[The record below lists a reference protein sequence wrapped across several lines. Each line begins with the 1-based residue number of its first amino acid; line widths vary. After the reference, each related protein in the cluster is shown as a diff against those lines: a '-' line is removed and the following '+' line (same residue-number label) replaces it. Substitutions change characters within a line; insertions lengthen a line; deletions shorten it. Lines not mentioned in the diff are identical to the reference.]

1 VTLMPNPARY
11 CGRCGA
17 PLAPGAAFCGRCGT
31 PVALQAAVAPA
42 PVYRYAPAP
51 RAAYPTGGQPRLG
64 PVAIAG
70 GLVAV
75 LVIAALAAGLL
86 AVNELSRG
94 GNRAVCTVNC
104 APKFVTPLAE
114 QASYRSSAFGYQV
127 NYSARWTIRAQ
138 DASGITLG
146 TKFGQVQVTGTHG
159 SSAQQALDSAIAGL
173 PTSTWQ
179 NVTLVDQLKGAHL
192 GEVQGVGA
200 VYSAN
205 LLGTS
210 QTATRVR
217 IGIIAA
223 SNNGVTV
230 VVLLADPADP
240 KGSPNGLP
248 EGQQVDYLCTE
259 FVWG

>member
-1 VTLMPNPARY
+1 MQAAVIPAPAYRY
-11 CGRCGA
+11 G
-17 PLAPGAAFCGRCGT
+17 PAPGATF
-31 PVALQAAVAPA
+31 PPA
-42 PVYRYAPAP
+42 
-51 RAAYPTGGQPRLG
+51 GQPKLG
-64 PVAIAG
+64 PMVIAG

-75 LVIAALAAGLL
+75 LVVAALIAGLL
-86 AVNELSRG
+86 AVNQLGRG
-94 GNRAVCTVNC
+94 GNHATCTVNC

-127 NYSARWTIRAQ
+127 NYSARWTVRAQ

-146 TKFGQVQVTGTHG
+146 TKIGEVHVSG
-159 SSAQQALDSAIAGL
+159 SRSSSPQQALDAAIAGL

-179 NVTLVDQLKGAHL
+179 DVTMIDQLKGAHL
-192 GEVQGVGA
+192 GEVLGVGA

-205 LLGTS
+205 LVGAS
-210 QTATRVR
+210 QTATKVR

-230 VVLLADPADP
+230 VVMLTDPADP
-240 KGSPNGLP
+240 KDSPNGLP

-259 FVWG
+259 FAWV

>member
-1 VTLMPNPARY
+1 MAVPAPVRY

-17 PLAPGAAFCGRCGT
+17 PLTPGASFCGRCGS
-31 PVALQAAVAPA
+31 PVAVQAAVAPA

-51 RAAYPTGGQPRLG
+51 SVAYPAPGRPKLG
-64 PVAIAG
+64 PAVIAG

-75 LVIAALAAGLL
+75 LVVAGLAVGLL
-86 AVNELSRG
+86 ALAQIGRG
-94 GNRAVCTVNC
+94 GNHATCTANC

-114 QASYRSSAFGYQV
+114 QASYRSATFNYQV
-127 NYSARWTIRAQ
+127 NYSARWTVRSQ

-146 TKFGQVQVTGTHG
+146 TRVGQVQVAG
-159 SSAQQALDSAIAGL
+159 SQGASPQQAIEAAVAAL

-179 NVTLVDQLKGAHL
+179 DVTLVDELKGAHL
-192 GEVQGVGA
+192 GDVQGAGA

-205 LLGTS
+205 LVGAS
-210 QTATRVR
+210 QTATKVR
-217 IGIIAA
+217 IGIVAA
-223 SNNGVTV
+223 SHNGVTV
-230 VVLLADPADP
+230 VVMLTDPADV

-248 EGQQVDYLCTE
+248 EGQAVDYLCTE